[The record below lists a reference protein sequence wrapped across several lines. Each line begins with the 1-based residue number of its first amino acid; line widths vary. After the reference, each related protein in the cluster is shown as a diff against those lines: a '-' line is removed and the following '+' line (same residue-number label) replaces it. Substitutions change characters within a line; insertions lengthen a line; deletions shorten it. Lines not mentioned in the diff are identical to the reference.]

1 MSKERTFYSLSACF
15 TPICPWFQHTT
26 CSRPLP
32 PVSSCTQ
39 KWCVAPAPLGSQWL
53 PLLSSLHFSLWCC
66 TPFPAP
72 TAGQHSI
79 CRLDGNM
86 RVLKEPMKN
95 PPYVF
100 VSLVLS
106 KQSAHRMILSERI
119 INKQRSKSDTT
130 EGKCSTDDSS
140 KIEMNSQ
147 EFD

>member
-1 MSKERTFYSLSACF
+1 
-15 TPICPWFQHTT
+15 
-26 CSRPLP
+26 
-32 PVSSCTQ
+32 
-39 KWCVAPAPLGSQWL
+39 
-53 PLLSSLHFSLWCC
+53 
-66 TPFPAP
+66 
-72 TAGQHSI
+72 
-79 CRLDGNM
+79 M